1 MGELEQ
7 LKLRLREESSP
18 FFSDEELA
26 YYLKIFDNDL
36 DKTTYKL
43 ALMKAE
49 DDSITLPGGLSLP
62 NNSSQWKRK
71 AAMYKPNES
80 RCL

>member
-1 MGELEQ
+1 MGEINE

-26 YYLKIFDNDL
+26 YYLKMFDNDL

-62 NNSSQWKRK
+62 NNSSQWKRI

>member
-1 MGELEQ
+1 MGELHE

-26 YYLKIFDNDL
+26 YYLEMFDNNL

-62 NNSSQWKRK
+62 NNSSQWKRI

>member
-1 MGELEQ
+1 MGEIQE
-7 LKLRLREESSP
+7 LKLRLREETSP
-18 FFSDEELA
+18 FFTDEELA
-26 YYLKIFDNDL
+26 YYLEMFNNDL
-36 DKTTYKL
+36 NLTTYKL

-62 NNSSQWKRK
+62 NNSSQWKRI

>member
-1 MGELEQ
+1 MGEIQE

-18 FFSDEELA
+18 FFTDEELA
-26 YYLKIFDNDL
+26 YYLEMFNNDL
-36 DKTTYKL
+36 DLTTYKL

-49 DDSITLPGGLSLP
+49 DDSISLPGGLALP
-62 NNSSQWKRK
+62 NNSKQWLRI
-71 AAMYKPNES
+71 ASMYKPNES